1 SGEGEGEDEEEDEGS
16 EEEGEEEEQLAWADV
31 FPEGGEGENAEAEE
45 SQASKEVAEESDG
58 SEAPAKEPRMKTNK
72 KKAENFYTGAN
83 VKNKNRAKA
92 ALMKSLQ
99 GKKGRDGERR
109 KSAIW
114 RISSQRIRRVTDS
127 YLQLLWYLCAQLT
140 GSGHSDRGYDNQR
153 LRLLFSPSPTS
164 PPTMSITKV
173 HARQIFDSRGN
184 PTVEVDLYTSK
195 GRFRAAVPSGASTGV
210 HEAVELRD
218 GDKANYVGKGV
229 SKAVANVNDIIAPE
243 LIKSGLKVTQQK
255 EIDDFLIKLDGT
267 PNKGKLGANAI
278 LGVSIA
284 VADAGA
290 AEKGVPLYQHLADL
304 AGVKPPFVLPTP
316 CFNVING
323 ARMRI
328 GTETYHTLKKVIS
341 AKYGIDAVNVGD
353 EGGFAPNVSGA
364 DESLELLVEAI
375 KKAGY
380 EGKIKIALDVASSEF
395 YKDGKYDLDF
405 KNPNSDPTKWISG
418 KELADIYIGYTKK
431 YPIISIED
439 PFDQDDWEA
448 WSHFTKSTDIQ
459 IVGDDLTVTNPLRI
473 KTAIEKKACN
483 GLLLKVNQIGTI
495 SESIQAAQLAQ
506 SDGWG
511 VMISHR
517 SGETENTFIADLA
530 VALGV
535 GEIKTGAPARSERVA
550 KYNQILRIEE
560 ELGSNA
566 SYAGDKGFSAG
577 LTAPAIL
584 KK

>member
-1 SGEGEGEDEEEDEGS
+1 
-16 EEEGEEEEQLAWADV
+16 
-31 FPEGGEGENAEAEE
+31 
-45 SQASKEVAEESDG
+45 
-58 SEAPAKEPRMKTNK
+58 
-72 KKAENFYTGAN
+72 
-83 VKNKNRAKA
+83 
-92 ALMKSLQ
+92 
-99 GKKGRDGERR
+99 
-109 KSAIW
+109 
-114 RISSQRIRRVTDS
+114 
-127 YLQLLWYLCAQLT
+127 
-140 GSGHSDRGYDNQR
+140 
-153 LRLLFSPSPTS
+153 
-164 PPTMSITKV
+164 MSVTKV

-184 PTVEVDLYTSK
+184 PTVEVDLYTAK
-195 GRFRAAVPSGASTGV
+195 GRFRASVPSGASTGI

-218 GDKANYVGKGV
+218 GDKNAYVGKGV
-229 SKAVANVNDIIAPE
+229 SKAVANVNDIIGPE
-243 LIKSGLKVTQQK
+243 LIKSGLPVTSQK

-284 VADAGA
+284 VAMAGA
-290 AEKGVPLYQHLADL
+290 EEKGVPLYQHLADL

-316 CFNVING
+316 RSTLSTLAFQEFMLLPTG
-323 ARMRI
+323 ATSFTEAMKI

-364 DESLELLVEAI
+364 EESLELLTEAI

-380 EGKIKIALDVASSEF
+380 EGKVKIALDVASSEF
-395 YKDGKYDLDF
+395 YKEGKYDLDF
-405 KNPNSDPTKWISG
+405 KNPNSDPTKWITG
-418 KELADIYIGYTKK
+418 KELADLYLSYVKK
-431 YPIISIED
+431 YPIVSIED

-448 WSHFTKSTDIQ
+448 WSHFTSQSSIQ

-517 SGETENTFIADLA
+517 SGETENTLIADLS

-535 GEIKTGAPARSERVA
+535 GQIKTGAPARSERVA
-550 KYNQILRIEE
+550 KYNALLRIEE
-560 ELGSNA
+560 ELAGNS
-566 SYAGDKGFSAG
+566 SYAGEKGFSAG
-577 LTAPAIL
+577 TTAPAL
-584 KK
+584 LQK